1 MGLFDIIRRAEGEQ
15 GNDYNRGVMNQPKGD
30 GGIPN
35 STLNR
40 FKYFTGAKGGRE

>member
-15 GNDYNRGVMNQPKGD
+15 GNNYNREVMNQPKGD
-30 GGIPN
+30 GGVPN

-40 FKYFTGAKGGRE
+40 LKFFTGCRGGRD